1 MLHTEKRSIWYLI
14 IMVFTWFPLHAQE
27 ETENTF
33 SLSAQLR
40 PKFELRDG
48 VFRPLGRTEK
58 SAALISDRTR
68 FTMDYSYKNVLS
80 IRISPQAVNVWGQEN
95 MVQGAEKSG
104 SQFSIFEAWAN
115 LQLTNAWGVKAGRQV
130 ISLDDERFFGELDWA
145 QGARAHDALSI
156 HYNKSNFEMKSFFAY
171 NQNYKTMYGNN
182 LYNTADNLYCTTD
195 AFPYKWMQTV
205 WLGYRINEQSRI
217 TVLGTNLGFQQANVD
232 TKDTNTNFQQTYGAN
247 YTYNSKRIT
256 ATISGYYQTG
266 ENINSSYTN
275 AYLVAAYGTYK
286 INKHWSAGI
295 GSDLVSGNNV
305 GAANTMNKAFNPYFH
320 TGHKFYGHM
329 DYYLAGN
336 QHKGTGL
343 SDNYLNLNYR
353 FENGN
358 NIYLNLHQFF
368 TPNTV
373 KETTK
378 TYSKNLGQEADL
390 GFSYKVNKFTSFTG
404 GYSFYLT
411 TPTTN
416 FLKNTPD
423 GQAYQQWFWLSIKVN
438 PTLVKSKF

>member
-1 MLHTEKRSIWYLI
+1 MLHAKKRSIWYLI
-14 IMVFTWFPLHAQE
+14 IMVFTWFPLQAQE
-27 ETENTF
+27 TNENTF
-33 SLSAQLR
+33 VLSAQIR
-40 PKFELRDG
+40 PRFEIRDG
-48 VFRPLGRTEK
+48 AFLPLSK
-58 SAALISDRTR
+58 QDNPAALISDRTR
-68 FTMDYSYKNVLS
+68 LTFDYTNSNVLS
-80 IRISPQAVNVWGQEN
+80 IRISPQSVSIWGQETIN
-95 MVQGAEKSG
+95 QGAEKSG

-115 LQLTNAWGVKAGRQV
+115 LQLTKAWGVKVGRQV
-130 ISLDDERFFGELDWA
+130 ISFDDERFFGELDWA
-145 QGARAHDALSI
+145 QGARAHDALSVQYYKRNI
-156 HYNKSNFEMKSFFAY
+156 EFKSFFAY
-171 NQNYKTMYGNN
+171 NQNYKSLYGNN
-182 LYNTADNLYCTTD
+182 INNPSGSLYSTTD

-217 TVLGTNLGFQQANVD
+217 TVLGTNLGFQQANVG
-232 TKDTNTNFQQTYGAN
+232 TKDTNTNFQQTFGAN
-247 YTYNSKRIT
+247 YNYNNKRISG
-256 ATISGYYQTG
+256 TISGYYQTG

-275 AYLVAAYGTYK
+275 AYLVAANGTFK
-286 INKHWSAGI
+286 INKHWSAGL

-305 GAANTMNKAFNPYFH
+305 GAANSMNKAFNPYFH

-329 DYYLAGN
+329 DYYLVGN

-373 KETTK
+373 KDLTK
-378 TYSKNLGQEADL
+378 TYSKNLGQEVDL
-390 GFSYKVNKFTSFTG
+390 GFFYKVNKFTSFTG

-411 TPTTN
+411 TPTIN

-438 PTLVKSKF
+438 PTLIKAKF